1 MWELIKAILELFYSI
16 VKLIGNALLVFP
28 QMIVVFFSSWL
39 KLGGS
44 DLIATKIIAAVL
56 IALLAGAGIYVGRRT
71 ERKIVS
77 LVSAVVGAVY
87 TYSNLGYSL
96 IH

>member
-1 MWELIKAILELFYSI
+1 
-16 VKLIGNALLVFP
+16 
-28 QMIVVFFSSWL
+28 MIVVFFSSWL